1 MRPIALKEKFSESFL
16 VLSIFSIFFL
26 FMKPPKLCRDLLTS
40 LHIFLPGTVRLTFNP
55 FFWFFN
61 SKIKLTQI
69 RSKIIKKMLRSHQF
83 TLTKII
89 S

>member
-55 FFWFFN
+55 FFWFLN
-61 SKIKLTQI
+61 SKIKLRQI
-69 RSKIIKKMLRSHQF
+69 RSEIIKKNAKVTPVYLN
-83 TLTKII
+83 
-89 S
+89 